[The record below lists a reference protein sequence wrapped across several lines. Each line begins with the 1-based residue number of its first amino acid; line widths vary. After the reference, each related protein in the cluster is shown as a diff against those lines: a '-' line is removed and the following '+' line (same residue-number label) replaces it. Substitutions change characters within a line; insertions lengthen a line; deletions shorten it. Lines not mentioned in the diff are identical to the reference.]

1 MAWSLREGVSGVNG
15 SEREG
20 WEETPRCCAG
30 WTDGWDRGVDV
41 ASSLCACDTHRGALA
56 DRPRVGCGLSASG

>member
-30 WTDGWDRGVDV
+30 WTDGWGRGVDV
-41 ASSLCACDTHRGALA
+41 ASSLCARDTHRGALA